1 MATDTEITLISYR
14 TIGSD
19 ALAQPITEPVRDS
32 VLATESPVSRS
43 EFFSAGQMGIKP
55 EFLFIVHPAEYSGQ
69 DEAEVTRNGKVLRL
83 KIYRTFETG
92 PDELE
97 LYCELAVGLNRGG
110 QV

>member
-55 EFLFIVHPAEYSGQ
+55 EFLFIVHPADYSGQ
-69 DEAEVTRNGKVLRL
+69 TEIEITRDQKKVHL
-83 KIYRTFETG
+83 KVYRTYESS

-97 LYCELAVGLNRGG
+97 LYCEQAVGLN
-110 QV
+110 